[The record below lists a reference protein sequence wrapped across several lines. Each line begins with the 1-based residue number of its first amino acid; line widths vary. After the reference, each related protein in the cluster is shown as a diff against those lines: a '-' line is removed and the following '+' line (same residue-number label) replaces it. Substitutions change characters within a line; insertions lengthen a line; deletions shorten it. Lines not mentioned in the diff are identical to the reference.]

1 MGHFAGTLRSHWPRL
16 VLELIVLFIGITVSL
31 AANEW
36 RQAIGRRDE
45 ERRALTGLR
54 DDLRSDSAY
63 LAGRL
68 AVSDR
73 MVDAYGRLLAPAA
86 DAPPPDSA
94 DLYMDAAITYL
105 GFARRDNT
113 YEALKQ
119 TGRTDL
125 VGDEVL
131 RGMVINLYNRVYLN
145 ATEWDAI
152 NRQFVL
158 ERMIPYLDQEGP
170 YVETAFAD
178 GAATGFAAV
187 YAAVRGDDRF
197 RNLMRTNRLFKE
209 AQRSVYQL
217 VLREVSHVLAAV
229 EAELGEAR
237 APAARDGAPSARNGA
252 PSARNGAPSAGDAAV
267 APPQQP

>member
-1 MGHFAGTLRSHWPRL
+1 MSHFSGTLRSHWPRL
-16 VLELIVLFIGITVSL
+16 VLELVVLFVGITASL

-45 ERRALTGLR
+45 ERRALIGLR

-63 LAGRL
+63 LDGRL
-68 AVSDR
+68 KVADG
-73 MVDAYGRLLAPAA
+73 MIAAYGRLLAPAA
-86 DAPPPDSA
+86 DAPPADSV
-94 DLYMDAAITYL
+94 DLYMDAAISYL
-105 GFARRDNT
+105 TFARRDNT

-125 VGDEVL
+125 IGDEVL

-170 YVETAFAD
+170 YVESAFDD
-178 GAATGFAAV
+178 GTATGFAAV
-187 YAAVRGDDRF
+187 YAAVHADDRF

-217 VLREVSHVLAAV
+217 VQREVSHVLTAV
-229 EAELGEAR
+229 EAELGVAR
-237 APAARDGAPSARNGA
+237 LPARRDSALSARDT
-252 PSARNGAPSAGDAAV
+252 AA
-267 APPQQP
+267 APPQP

>member
-1 MGHFAGTLRSHWPRL
+1 MGHFSGTLRSHWPRL
-16 VLELIVLFIGITVSL
+16 ALELIVLFIGITASL

-36 RQAIGRRDE
+36 RQAIGRRGE
-45 ERRALTGLR
+45 ERRALIGLR

-63 LAGRL
+63 LDGRL
-68 AVSDR
+68 KVSAG
-73 MVDAYGRLLAPAA
+73 MVAAYGRLLAPPA
-86 DAPPPDSA
+86 DGPPVDSV
-94 DLYMDAAITYL
+94 DVFMDAAITYL
-105 GFARRDNT
+105 TFARRDNT
-113 YEALKQ
+113 YEELKQ

-125 VGDEVL
+125 IGNEVL

-170 YVETAFAD
+170 YVESAFED

-187 YAAVRGDDRF
+187 YAAVRSDDRF

-217 VLREVSHVLAAV
+217 VQREVSHVLAAV
-229 EAELGEAR
+229 EEELGEAR
-237 APAARDGAPSARNGA
+237 APAPRDSAASARDTPT
-252 PSARNGAPSAGDAAV
+252 
-267 APPQQP
+267 APPQEP